1 MSFQKG
7 FLILIALLFL
17 SCGNKKTKGV
27 ITPKGDDTSQEG
39 TTGVKYPKNIILM
52 IGDGMGMAQITA
64 SMYLNR
70 KGSYLEQ
77 FPAIGFQK
85 TSSGDNLVTD
95 SAAGA
100 TAIACGVKTFNNGI
114 GVDMDTLPVPSIME
128 VAEEKGFS
136 TGIVVTSSVVH
147 GTPGP
152 FLAHT
157 DHRERK
163 EEIAAQIADTGIDFL
178 VGGGKRYFENRESD
192 DRNLTKELKAKGYN
206 VYDYFK
212 SELFDIHVSNRK
224 NFVFFTADDRPPS
237 ALAGRKY
244 LPYITGVGIKHLRK
258 RSEKGFFMLVEG
270 SQIDWGGHAN
280 DAEQLIAEM
289 DDFNTTIG
297 KVLKFAKK
305 DGETLVIV
313 TADHECGG
321 FSINKGS
328 TKKELITSFTTN
340 GHTADIIPVFAY
352 GPQSDLFR
360 GIYENTEIHTKMMK
374 ALQFSKSEDS
384 AKKEN

>member
-1 MSFQKG
+1 
-7 FLILIALLFL
+7 
-17 SCGNKKTKGV
+17 
-27 ITPKGDDTSQEG
+27 
-39 TTGVKYPKNIILM
+39 
-52 IGDGMGMAQITA
+52 
-64 SMYLNR
+64 
-70 KGSYLEQ
+70 
-77 FPAIGFQK
+77 
-85 TSSGDNLVTD
+85 
-95 SAAGA
+95 
-100 TAIACGVKTFNNGI
+100 
-114 GVDMDTLPVPSIME
+114 MDTLPVPSIME